1 MLTRINEVISQTEG
15 EEEKTGEE
23 KEEPVKI
30 EKKKEKRKKSIYDYE
45 VKKVKQFFQGALC
58 LQVPF

>member
-1 MLTRINEVISQTEG
+1 MLTRINEVITQTEG
-15 EEEKTGEE
+15 EEEKTG
-23 KEEPVKI
+23 EEPVKI

>member
-1 MLTRINEVISQTEG
+1 MLTRINEVINQTEG
-15 EEEKTGEE
+15 EEDKAG
-23 KEEPVKI
+23 EEPVKK

>member
-23 KEEPVKI
+23 REESGDAQLENNGTAQCEENI
-30 EKKKEKRKKSIYDYE
+30 
-45 VKKVKQFFQGALC
+45 GAER
-58 LQVPF
+58 

>member
-45 VKKVKQFFQGALC
+45 VKKVK
-58 LQVPF
+58 